1 MKEHVIPGDRGYLS
15 KCATGIIAFK
25 TDAANALLNLGSTSN
40 ALLVLTVYCCECD
53 QRQHYIQHTT
63 YILFFITV
71 TRIFLELLVL

>member
-53 QRQHYIQHTT
+53 QRQHL